1 MKRAIVSVIND
12 LSTDQRVDKVCKTL
26 IKAGYEV
33 LLVGRRKKDSRNL
46 EERLY
51 KTHRMNLLF
60 EKEAIFYAEFNIRLF
75 FFLLFNKPN
84 LLIANDLDT
93 LLPNFLISKIKRIP
107 LVYDSHEY
115 FTEVPELINNNFAR
129 NIWLKIEKFIFPKLK
144 HAFTVNE
151 SIAEIYKKKYNI
163 EVNVVRNIPLRK
175 DNQAIKL
182 KKELGL
188 EENKNILILQG
199 AGINVDRGV
208 EELVEAMQFLE
219 NTLLLIIGDGDVI
232 EDLKKLTVML
242 NIQHKIEFRKR
253 LPYQELIHYTANAD
267 LGLSLDKDTNLNY
280 RFSLPNKLFDYINAG
295 IPVLVSD
302 LPEVKRIVTEYKV
315 GEILNSHKPEV
326 ISEKIKNM
334 LEDKEKLAEYKKN
347 TQKAATELCWENE
360 EKELLKVYNLYA

>member
-1 MKRAIVSVIND
+1 MKKAIVSVIND

-144 HAFTVNE
+144 HVFTVNE

-175 DNQAIKL
+175 DNQTIKSR
-182 KKELGL
+182 KELGL
-188 EENKNILILQG
+188 DNYNNLLILQG
-199 AGINVDRGV
+199 AGINMDRGV

-219 NTLLLIIGDGDVI
+219 KTFLMIIGDGDVI
-232 EDLKKLTVML
+232 EDLKKLSVRL
-242 NIQHKIEFRKR
+242 NIQHKIEFTKR
-253 LPYQELIHYTANAD
+253 LPYQELIHFTANAD

-302 LPEVKRIVTEYKV
+302 LPEVKRIVTKYMV
-315 GEILNSHKPEV
+315 GEILYSHKPED
-326 ISEKIKNM
+326 IAEKIKNM
-334 LEDKEKLAEYKKN
+334 LENKEKLAEYRKN
-347 TQKAATELCWENE
+347 TQKASIDLCWENE